1 MTAHF
6 KRLVALRNLG
16 FLLASLMV
24 IAVLP
29 GRSVGQDLADA
40 EAVTDTTQL
49 PTRAVNLPA
58 RVTDEVNLRSA
69 PQVSEET
76 FLRTLEPNDAL
87 FAYES
92 LRDGEG
98 DLWYRVG
105 QDEWVH
111 GAEIRLPQTPPE
123 TFSGRW
129 IDVDL
134 NDPAMLTAYQDD
146 EPVFSALA
154 IKGRDTMETPEGTF
168 EILRRVEDET
178 MDSNTIGIPR
188 SSPNGYYLQHVL
200 YTQYFTDDGAS
211 IHDNYWSSNFG
222 ETGSHGC
229 VGLNEADAAWVWNW
243 ADIGTVVNIHQENA
257 AALNPGG

>member
-69 PQVSEET
+69 PN
-76 FLRTLEPNDAL
+76 R
-87 FAYES
+87 
-92 LRDGEG
+92 
-98 DLWYRVG
+98 
-105 QDEWVH
+105 
-111 GAEIRLPQTPPE
+111 
-123 TFSGRW
+123 
-129 IDVDL
+129 
-134 NDPAMLTAYQDD
+134 
-146 EPVFSALA
+146 
-154 IKGRDTMETPEGTF
+154 
-168 EILRRVEDET
+168 
-178 MDSNTIGIPR
+178 
-188 SSPNGYYLQHVL
+188 YYLQHVL